1 LALEKASF
9 DASLDAAPNPLGVA
23 LPKPPASIWVL
34 HLHGGATRRCGVG
47 YSKDGFTTRLS
58 TPAMLILRSSSPE
71 ITKIEDWLVLST
83 VLVFL
88 RKLPNKLRGM
98 VIAVID
104 LTIAK
109 NKT

>member
-1 LALEKASF
+1 
-9 DASLDAAPNPLGVA
+9 
-23 LPKPPASIWVL
+23 
-34 HLHGGATRRCGVG
+34 
-47 YSKDGFTTRLS
+47 
-58 TPAMLILRSSSPE
+58 MLILRSSSPE